1 MSRKELPIWFF
12 DCELQINLRQFS
24 LAIQFVTRSAIN
36 FQGGN
41 GNANPSGH
49 LNLETVIFT
58 VSPISA
64 KPSRDTQ
71 IMGMAQDILCA
82 TWGTVTIKSHYNC
95 NGEIINKP
103 KSWFYLGLQ
112 SHCRA
117 WSQANVF
124 PALSCLPYY
133 LRAWNRL
140 LLRGYKISGRVN
152 RIQTMVARIHP
163 IINLLV
169 LS

>member
-1 MSRKELPIWFF
+1 MEMPTLWTSKSGNRHFYSPSHISPALPWY
-12 DCELQINLRQFS
+12 
-24 LAIQFVTRSAIN
+24 T
-36 FQGGN
+36 
-41 GNANPSGH
+41 
-49 LNLETVIFT
+49 
-58 VSPISA
+58 
-64 KPSRDTQ
+64 

-82 TWGTVTIKSHYNC
+82 IWGTVTIKTHYNC

-124 PALSCLPYY
+124 PALSCVPYY

-140 LLRGYKISGRVN
+140 LLRGNKISERVN

-163 IINLLV
+163 IINVLV